1 MTGELLR
8 TVDIVISWLA
18 VLLGVGFSVIPRAP
32 LRCRQIAVL
41 LSIGLA
47 LRYILWRAVFTL
59 NQATVLEAVLSYT
72 LLLAEVYGLSYL
84 LVFYVQ
90 CWSRPDRAT
99 SPPVPERTP
108 SVDVFI
114 TVCSEPIEILFRT
127 ALCCTR
133 LDYPS
138 KRVYI
143 LDDDG
148 RQEVRELA
156 ARLGCTYL
164 HRPNRLGAKAGNLNY
179 GLAHSSGD
187 LVACFDVDHVPVN
200 SFLRETV
207 GYFRDPK
214 VALVQTPHTFINP
227 DPFQRNLLLSR
238 HIVNEQDLFFHIAMP
253 GRDRWNAAFFC
264 GSAAVLRRS
273 ALVEVGGFRTE
284 TVTEDLHT
292 SVHLHSRG
300 YRSIYV
306 DRPLS
311 RGLAPESFAG
321 YLSQRLR
328 WARGAVQGLRLDN
341 PLLLPGLTW
350 RQRVLYFFAVYYF
363 LFPLPRLIYTV
374 APLWFLLLGLK
385 PLVADIPDLVNY
397 FIPQFLLAVVVFDAF
412 AAGHRSSFVSN
423 AYELALSG
431 WQLPVIV
438 HAFFFPRRGQFTVT
452 PKGETRM
459 VGRFRWVLAL
469 PSLVLGSLLVCGIL
483 WGLVPLIFGQW
494 LSSYTVVNLLWAAFH
509 AITCAWAIAVAYER
523 PQRRE
528 AHRVL
533 VSLPAHLEAGGDAI
547 AATITE
553 LSETGSL
560 VKTPQVPIPDLV
572 ELTLEVPLH
581 GTRTVPAR
589 VVGREILGSHE
600 LKVRLA
606 FDFPSLPHREAVILA
621 MYAHPEFVAG
631 VSRQGMGR
639 NLLTFLCAPLR
650 VFLLERAFLRRHPR
664 FIKHWP
670 CVLTWDEGE
679 LSGLT
684 RDVSEAGVRAV
695 FRRRLRTYPP
705 GIQLQLKVNGGEITV
720 PASIRYWRKS
730 LRGWTAG
737 IAIEKYLPQDLDRV
751 REELYGLARP
761 SPEVASV

>member
-1 MTGELLR
+1 
-8 TVDIVISWLA
+8 
-18 VLLGVGFSVIPRAP
+18 
-32 LRCRQIAVL
+32 
-41 LSIGLA
+41 
-47 LRYILWRAVFTL
+47 
-59 NQATVLEAVLSYT
+59 
-72 LLLAEVYGLSYL
+72 VY
-84 LVFYVQ
+84 
-90 CWSRPDRAT
+90 
-99 SPPVPERTP
+99 
-108 SVDVFI
+108 
-114 TVCSEPIEILFRT
+114 SEPIEILFRT

-143 LDDDG
+143 LDDGG
-148 RQEVRELA
+148 RREVRALA
-156 ARLGCTYL
+156 ATLGCTYL

-179 GLAHSSGD
+179 GLAHSSGE
-187 LVACFDVDHVPVN
+187 LVACFDVDHVPVT

-207 GYFRDPK
+207 GYFRDPN

-238 HIVNEQDLFFHIAMP
+238 HIVNEQDLFYRIAMP

-273 ALVEVGGFRTE
+273 ALAEVGGFRTE
-284 TVTEDLHT
+284 TVTEDIHT
-292 SVHLHSRG
+292 SVHLHARG

-385 PLVADIPDLVNY
+385 PLIADIPDLVNY
-397 FIPQFLLAVVVFDAF
+397 FIPQFLLAVVVFDTF
-412 AAGHRSSFVSN
+412 AEGHRSSFVSN

-431 WQLPVIV
+431 WQLPVMV
-438 HAFFFPRRGQFTVT
+438 HAFFYPRRGQFTVT

-459 VGRFRWVLAL
+459 VARFRWVLAL
-469 PSLVLGSLLVCGIL
+469 PSLILGSFLVCGIL

-494 LSSYTVVNLLWAAFH
+494 LSTYTAVNLLWAVFH

-547 AATITE
+547 AATIAE

-560 VKTPQVPIPDLV
+560 VKTPQVPIPDVV

-581 GTRTVPAR
+581 GTMRVPAR
-589 VVGREILGSHE
+589 VVGREIAGPHQ

-606 FDFPSLPHREAVILA
+606 FD
-621 MYAHPEFVAG
+621 
-631 VSRQGMGR
+631 
-639 NLLTFLCAPLR
+639 
-650 VFLLERAFLRRHPR
+650 
-664 FIKHWP
+664 
-670 CVLTWDEGE
+670 
-679 LSGLT
+679 
-684 RDVSEAGVRAV
+684 
-695 FRRRLRTYPP
+695 
-705 GIQLQLKVNGGEITV
+705 
-720 PASIRYWRKS
+720 
-730 LRGWTAG
+730 
-737 IAIEKYLPQDLDRV
+737 
-751 REELYGLARP
+751 
-761 SPEVASV
+761 